1 VTSHRILIVDDHL
14 EMARTVADYL
24 GRHGVLAHAVASA
37 QEALAALGREPFD
50 ALLTDL
56 RMKGMDGLDLL
67 EAAHRLDAELPVV
80 VMTAFGGIDSAVES
94 IQRGAYHYVT
104 KPFKLEV
111 VRVLL
116 ERACGERDLKS
127 ENRRLRR
134 AVDDRYGDMVGKS
147 EPMQALF
154 ALLERV
160 AQVGSPALVL
170 GETGTGKELVA
181 RALHQAGPRRGGP
194 FVAVNCAAVPE
205 TLLESELFGHTR
217 GAFTGA
223 TQARRGLFLD
233 ADGGTLLLD
242 EIGELSPPLQARLLR
257 VLESGE
263 LRPVGS
269 DAVRTV
275 DVRVVAATHRPL
287 SDLVHSGEFRED
299 LYFRLKVLPI
309 AIPPLRERGDD
320 IPLLAEHF
328 LGKARTRLPQARA
341 RAFATDAVAALLA
354 HPWPGNV
361 RELEHLVERLVV
373 TTDKETIDGAT
384 VRAMVELPVGGN
396 QQPFGALAGLGTL
409 PTLPTLRDF
418 EQRYIDHVLE
428 KTGGNKTRAAE
439 ILGIDPST
447 LHRRGKTKA

>member
-1 VTSHRILIVDDHL
+1 MKHHRVLVVDDHL
-14 EMARTVADYL
+14 EMARTIADYL
-24 GRHGVLAHAVASA
+24 VQRKMEATAVASA
-37 QEALAALGREPFD
+37 QEALALLGEASFD

-67 EAAHRLDAELPVV
+67 DAAHRLDADLPVV
-80 VMTAFGGIDSAVES
+80 VMTAFGGIDSAIES

-104 KPFKLEV
+104 KPFKLDV

-116 ERACGERDLKS
+116 ERACHDHDLRC
-127 ENRRLRR
+127 ENQRLRR
-134 AVDDRYGDMVGKS
+134 AVDDRFADMLGRS
-147 EPMQALF
+147 QPMLTLF

-160 AQVGSPALVL
+160 AQVQSPALVL

-181 RALHQAGPRRGGP
+181 RALHHNGPRATGP
-194 FVAVNCAAVPE
+194 FVAVNCAALPE
-205 TLLESELFGHTR
+205 TLLESELYGHTR

-223 TQARRGLFLD
+223 IQARRGLFVD

-242 EIGELSPPLQARLLR
+242 EIGELSPALQARLLR

-263 LRPVGS
+263 VRPLGS
-269 DAVRTV
+269 DAVRKV
-275 DVRVVAATHRPL
+275 DVRIVAATHRPL
-287 SDLVHSGEFRED
+287 SDLVHHGQFRED

-320 IPLLAEHF
+320 ICLLAQHF
-328 LGKARTRLPQARA
+328 LGRARERLPQALA
-341 RAFATDAVAALLA
+341 RAFSSDAIAVLLA

-373 TTDKETIDGAT
+373 TSDKEVIDAAT
-384 VRAMVELPVGGN
+384 VRAALEPPTPVATQAHGAFAALPSLRELE
-396 QQPFGALAGLGTL
+396 QQ
-409 PTLPTLRDF
+409 
-418 EQRYIDHVLE
+418 YIDHVLE
-428 KTGGNKTRAAE
+428 RTGGNKTKAAE

-447 LHRRGKTKA
+447 LHRRSKTRA

>member
-1 VTSHRILIVDDHL
+1 MSTHRILVVDDHL

-24 GRHGVLAHAVASA
+24 GEHGWQAQAVASA
-37 QEALAALGREPFD
+37 QDALAHLAQESFD

-67 EAAHRLDAELPVV
+67 DAAHRLDAELPVV
-80 VMTAFGGIDSAVES
+80 VMTAFGGIDSAVEA

-116 ERACGERDLKS
+116 ERACREGDLRN

-134 AVDDRYGDMVGKS
+134 AVDDRFADILGES
-147 EPMQALF
+147 PPMQALF
-154 ALLERV
+154 VLLERV
-160 AQVGSPALVL
+160 AQVSSPALVL

-181 RALHQAGPRRGGP
+181 HALHHSGPRASGP
-194 FVAVNCAAVPE
+194 FVAVNCAALPE
-205 TLLESELFGHTR
+205 ALLESELFGHVR

-223 TQARRGLFLD
+223 TQARRGLFLE

-263 LRPVGS
+263 IRPLGS

-275 DVRVVAATHRPL
+275 DVRIVAATHRPI
-287 SDLVHSGEFRED
+287 SDLVHSGEFRQD

-320 IPLLAEHF
+320 IRLLAEHF
-328 LGKARTRLPQARA
+328 LGKARARLPRTAT
-341 RAFATDAVAALLA
+341 RAFSADGFAALLA

-361 RELEHLVERLVV
+361 RELQHLVERLVV
-373 TTDKETIDGAT
+373 TSDQEILDGAA
-384 VRAMVELPVGGN
+384 VRGALELPARR
-396 QQPFGALAGLGTL
+396 PEPPLGVFES
-409 PTLPTLRDF
+409 LPTLRDL
-418 EQRYIDHVLE
+418 EQQYIDHVLE
-428 KTGGNKTRAAE
+428 RTGGNKTKTAD

-447 LHRRGKTKA
+447 LHRRGKSKG

>member
-1 VTSHRILIVDDHL
+1 MTTHRILIVDDHL
-14 EMARTVADYL
+14 EMARTIADYL
-24 GRHGVLAHAVASA
+24 GERGVAAQAVASA
-37 QEALAALGREPFD
+37 QEALALLGRESFD

-67 EAAHRLDAELPVV
+67 DAAHRLDGELPVV

-104 KPFKLEV
+104 KPFKLDV

-116 ERACGERDLKS
+116 ERACRERDLKN
-127 ENRRLRR
+127 ENRRLRH
-134 AVDDRYGDMVGKS
+134 AVDDRFADMLGRS
-147 EPMQALF
+147 PPMQALF
-154 ALLERV
+154 SLLERV
-160 AQVGSPALVL
+160 AQVSSPALVL

-181 RALHQAGPRRGGP
+181 RALHQSGPRAAGP
-194 FVAVNCAAVPE
+194 FVAVNCAALPE
-205 TLLESELFGHTR
+205 TLLESELFGHSR

-263 LRPVGS
+263 IRPLGS

-275 DVRVVAATHRPL
+275 DVRVVAATHQPI
-287 SDLVHSGEFRED
+287 SELVGSGQFRED
-299 LYFRLKVLPI
+299 LYFRLNVLPI
-309 AIPPLRERGDD
+309 AVPPLRERGDD
-320 IPLLAEHF
+320 IRLLAEHF
-328 LGKARTRLPQARA
+328 LAKARA
-341 RAFATDAVAALLA
+341 RLPSAAARGLAADGIAALLA

-361 RELEHLVERLVV
+361 RELQHLIERLVV
-373 TTDKETIDGAT
+373 TLDKETIDGAAI
-384 VRAMVELPVGGN
+384 RQALALPA
-396 QQPFGALAGLGTL
+396 QRSTSPFGAFDAL
-409 PTLPTLRDF
+409 PSLREL
-418 EQRYIDHVLE
+418 EQQYIDHVLE
-428 KTGGNKTRAAE
+428 RTEGNKTRAAD

-447 LHRRGKTKA
+447 LHRRGKRT

>member
-1 VTSHRILIVDDHL
+1 MSSHRILVVDDHL

-24 GRHGVLAHAVASA
+24 AQHGMQAKAVSSA
-37 QEALAALGREPFD
+37 QDAQAELGRGSFD

-67 EAAHRLDAELPVV
+67 EAAHRLDPDLPVV

-116 ERACGERDLKS
+116 ERACHERDLTS
-127 ENRRLRR
+127 ENRRLRCV
-134 AVDDRYGDMVGKS
+134 VDDRYADLVGKS
-147 EPMQALF
+147 PPMQALF

-160 AQVGSPALVL
+160 AQVSSPALVL

-181 RALHQAGPRRGGP
+181 RALHKSGPRASGP

-223 TQARRGLFLD
+223 TQARRGLFQD

-263 LRPVGS
+263 IRPLGS
-269 DAVRTV
+269 DTVRTV
-275 DVRVVAATHRPL
+275 DVRVVAATHRPI
-287 SDLVHSGEFRED
+287 SDLVHGGQFRED

-320 IPLLAEHF
+320 IPLLADHF
-328 LGKARTRLPQARA
+328 LTKARA
-341 RAFATDAVAALLA
+341 RLPHAAPRSFAVDATSALLA

-361 RELEHLVERLVV
+361 RELQHVVERLVV
-373 TTDKETIDGAT
+373 TSDKTILDGAT
-384 VRAMVELPVGGN
+384 VREVLEPPAPSTG
-396 QQPFGALAGLGTL
+396 QPLDMFA
-409 PTLPTLRDF
+409 PLPTLREL
-418 EQRYIDHVLE
+418 EQRYIDHVLDR
-428 KTGGNKTRAAE
+428 TSGNKTKAAE

-447 LHRRGKTKA
+447 LHRRGKAKG

>member
-1 VTSHRILIVDDHL
+1 MSTPRILVVDDHL
-14 EMARTVADYL
+14 EMARTIADYL
-24 GRHGVLAHAVASA
+24 GEHGMQAMAVASA
-37 QEALAALGREPFD
+37 QEALDRLARDSFD

-67 EAAHRLDAELPVV
+67 DAAHRLDDELPVV

-104 KPFKLEV
+104 KPFKLDV

-116 ERACGERDLKS
+116 ARACRERDLKN
-127 ENRRLRR
+127 ENRRLRQ
-134 AVDDRYGDMVGKS
+134 AVDDRFGDMLGRS
-147 EPMQALF
+147 PPMQALF

-160 AQVGSPALVL
+160 ARVNSPALVL

-181 RALHQAGPRRGGP
+181 RALHHSGPRASGP
-194 FVAVNCAAVPE
+194 FVAINCAAVPE
-205 TLLESELFGHTR
+205 SLLESELFGHAR

-223 TQARRGLFLD
+223 TQSRRGLFLD

-263 LRPVGS
+263 IRALGS
-269 DAVRTV
+269 DSVRNV
-275 DVRVVAATHRPL
+275 DVRIVAATHQPV
-287 SDLVHSGEFRED
+287 SELVGAGKFRED
-299 LYFRLKVLPI
+299 LFFRLNVLPI
-309 AIPPLRERGDD
+309 ILPPLRERGDD

-328 LGKARTRLPQARA
+328 LGKARQRSPQAAA
-341 RAFATDAVAALLA
+341 RAFASDALGVLLA
-354 HPWPGNV
+354 YPWPGNV

-373 TTDKETIDGAT
+373 TSDKEVLDCAA
-384 VRAMVELPVGGN
+384 VRANLELPTHRTAL
-396 QQPFGALAGLGTL
+396 PFGAFD
-409 PTLPTLRDF
+409 PLPTLREL
-418 EQRYIDHVLE
+418 EQQYIEHVME
-428 KTGGNKTRAAE
+428 RSGGNKTRAAD

-447 LHRRGKTKA
+447 LHRRGKTRG

>member
-1 VTSHRILIVDDHL
+1 MSSHRILVVDDHL

-24 GRHGVLAHAVASA
+24 AQHGMQARAVASA
-37 QEALAALGREPFD
+37 QEALAELGRDDFD

-67 EAAHRLDAELPVV
+67 AAAHRLDGELPVV

-116 ERACGERDLKS
+116 ERACRERDLKS

-134 AVDDRYGDMVGKS
+134 AVDDRYADLVGKS
-147 EPMQALF
+147 PPMQALF

-160 AQVGSPALVL
+160 AQVASPALVL

-181 RALHQAGPRRGGP
+181 RALHHAGPRASGP
-194 FVAVNCAAVPE
+194 FVAVNCAALPE
-205 TLLESELFGHTR
+205 ALLESELFGHTR

-233 ADGGTLLLD
+233 ADGGSLLLD

-263 LRPVGS
+263 IRPLGS
-269 DAVRTV
+269 DTVRTV
-275 DVRVVAATHRPL
+275 DVRVVAATHRPI
-287 SDLVHSGEFRED
+287 SDLVQSGQFRED
-299 LYFRLKVLPI
+299 LYYRLKVLPI

-328 LGKARTRLPQARA
+328 LGKARARLPQAAA
-341 RAFATDAVAALLA
+341 RGFAADAIAALLA

-361 RELEHLVERLVV
+361 RELQHLVERLVV
-373 TTDKETIDGAT
+373 TSDKEILDGAM
-384 VRAMVELPVGGN
+384 VRGMLELPAPRTE
-396 QQPFGALAGLGTL
+396 QPFGAFEPL
-409 PTLPTLRDF
+409 PSLRDL

-428 KTGGNKTRAAE
+428 RTGGNKTRAAE

-447 LHRRGKTKA
+447 LHRRGRGKG